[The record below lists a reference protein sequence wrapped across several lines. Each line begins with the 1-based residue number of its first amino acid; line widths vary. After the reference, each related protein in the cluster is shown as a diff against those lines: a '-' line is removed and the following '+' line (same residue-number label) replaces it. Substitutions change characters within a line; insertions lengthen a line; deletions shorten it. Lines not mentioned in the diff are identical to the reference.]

1 MKYVGIEYMERLEE
15 VIKYYVGVIGIGL
28 GLRLEVG
35 ISEVRRLCVDVKGY
49 ENGYEK
55 GYVKG
60 DLYEGVLKERCDMD
74 VEEYHKYIFGEEEL
88 KISLYSR
95 YI

>member
-1 MKYVGIEYMERLEE
+1 MKEVGLEYMCRLERVIEYYVKGKE
-15 VIKYYVGVIGIGL
+15 VKEK
-28 GLRLEVG
+28 REVC
-35 ISEVRRLCVDVKGY
+35 ISEVRRLCEEVKV
-49 ENGYEK
+49 EK
-55 GYVKG
+55 SEVRR
-60 DLYEGVLKERCDMD
+60 LCEEVLRERCDMD